1 MFSYWAERRA
11 VSVAELA
18 KVQLSRTSLK
28 RPGSVGCYQT
38 SDATGMVKPVTSE
51 GDPQGS
57 LDVSRTIGKAR
68 SVPKVCVGI
77 DPRVTSLRRRRTAT
91 HCRVKAG
98 EAMPVEDVEEL
109 HPEVGVDSFG
119 EHGDGLGNVEVLAVV
134 EEFAY
139 AEGTGRVAKREI
151 RRGRKRCWV
160 DSEAFP
166 IDEVTAAVDTTGIH
180 PRNDIGTA
188 AGTGCSLASGEDA

>member
-1 MFSYWAERRA
+1 MVFSYWAERRA

-18 KVQLSRTSLK
+18 KVQHSRTSLK

-57 LDVSRTIGKAR
+57 LDVSRTVGKAR

-119 EHGDGLGNVEVLAVV
+119 EHGDGLGDVEVLAIV
-134 EEFAY
+134 EEFAD
-139 AEGTGRVAKREI
+139 AKGFGRVAKGVVGGWSKGGLVQEAALAPDKLTL
-151 RRGRKRCWV
+151 KRANFL
-160 DSEAFP
+160 SGN
-166 IDEVTAAVDTTGIH
+166 AV
-180 PRNDIGTA
+180 GTA
-188 AGTGCSLASGEDA
+188 E